1 MIRQAPVN
9 GARSLACG
17 GVGLLAI
24 VIAACGGAVTGG
36 PATATPR
43 SNEQTAAL
51 VAAARTE
58 LELTL
63 SWAPGFL
70 DSSQEIRRQ
79 TEGFNK
85 LYGLNLKVNFKPG
98 LPMRDAT
105 AVAIQE
111 YQRGMK
117 ASSDVVLGTETD
129 ISDLQKAG
137 TLQFEPWS
145 TWATNVNNPR
155 LVAAGGVAVKV
166 QTRIPG
172 ITYNPSKVTG
182 AAIPRT
188 LTDLLKPQ
196 FKGRIATTAN
206 TAFFERLAGSELWG
220 AERTLGYARK
230 FVGQIS
236 GFMNCGEEDRVANG
250 EFDVFVYDCGSARVS
265 QMKAKGTLIGWSVP
279 TDGALL
285 GYLYMGVPKNAAHP
299 NAAKLWINYMLGR
312 EAQDA
317 MYENGFA
324 DFHLI
329 DGSRTFAEVD
339 KATKSGVKFYELS
352 VEGVLVDQVKGVKP
366 IGPEL
371 QAMFREAVAARK

>member
-1 MIRQAPVN
+1 MINRLRIN
-9 GARSLACG
+9 GARSLARG
-17 GVGLLAI
+17 GLGLLTI
-24 VIAACGGAVTGG
+24 VIAACGGAVPGG

-43 SNEQTAAL
+43 SNDQTTPL
-51 VAAARTE
+51 IAAARTE

-70 DSSQEIRRQ
+70 DSSQELKREI
-79 TEGFNK
+79 EGFNK

-98 LPMRDAT
+98 LPMREAS
-105 AVAIQE
+105 ALAIQD

-117 ASSDVVLGTETD
+117 ASSDVVLGTEAD

-137 TLQFEPWS
+137 ALQFEPWS
-145 TWATNVNNPR
+145 TWAGNIKDPR
-155 LVAAGGVAVKV
+155 IVAAGGVAVKV

-172 ITYNPSKVTG
+172 VTYNPKKVTG

-188 LTDLLKPQ
+188 LADLLKPQ
-196 FKGRIATTAN
+196 FKGRIATTTN
-206 TAFFERLAGSELWG
+206 TALFERLAGSELWG

-230 FVGQIS
+230 LAGQVA
-236 GFMNCGEEDRVANG
+236 GFINCGEEDRVANG

-279 TDGALL
+279 TDAAVL

-317 MYENGFA
+317 MYEVGFA

-329 DGSRTFAEVD
+329 DGSRTFGDVD
-339 KATKSGVKFYELS
+339 KMTKSGVKFYELT
-352 VEGVLVDQVKGVKP
+352 VEGVLVDQLKGVKP

-371 QAMFREAVAARK
+371 QAMFREAVARK